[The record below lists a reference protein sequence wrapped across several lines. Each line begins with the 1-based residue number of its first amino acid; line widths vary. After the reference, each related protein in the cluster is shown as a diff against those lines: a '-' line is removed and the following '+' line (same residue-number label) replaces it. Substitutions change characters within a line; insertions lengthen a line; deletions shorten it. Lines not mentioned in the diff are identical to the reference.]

1 MKKSELIEAVSES
14 ANHTKRETEVFLD
27 QLCVEI
33 TKALKS
39 GKSINLV
46 GVGKLETASRSERT
60 GRNPQTGE
68 PITIKAAILPKFKAA
83 KALKDA
89 LNNDV

>member
-39 GKSINLV
+39 GKSISLV

-68 PITIKAAILPKFKAA
+68 PITIKAATLPKFKAA

-89 LNNDV
+89 LNSEV